1 MNRSIALLLLLAATA
16 VHSAHPLMTDDTGT
30 QGKGRWQLELNGER
44 TRDATAGGTTRSRQ
58 LNATLS
64 YGALDTLDLQL
75 TQSHLDQRAPAG
87 TTSGALDT
95 SLDAKW
101 RFWSDGAVSLA
112 LKPGITLPVGHDE
125 RGLGNGRATWGS
137 LLVFSYEPEAW
148 AIHSHLGY
156 RHNRNAAGNRVS
168 LRHASVAVSYS
179 VTPALRLVAD
189 HAYDTNPDP
198 ASTRSLRQTVLG
210 AIWRVTD
217 AIDLDAG
224 WRRGNAPATDRA
236 AMLGATI
243 RW

>member
-1 MNRSIALLLLLAATA
+1 MKKNIALLLLLAAPA
-16 VHSAHPLMTDDTGT
+16 AHAAHPLLTEDTGT
-30 QGKGRWQLELNGER
+30 QGKGRWQLEVNGES
-44 TRDATAGGTTRSRQ
+44 TRDDNAGAVTRGRQ

-64 YGALDTLDLQL
+64 YGALETLDLQL
-75 TQSHLDQRAPAG
+75 TQSHMHQRAPAG
-87 TTSGALDT
+87 TTSGAVDT

-101 RFWSDGAVSLA
+101 RFWSDGPVSLG

-137 LLVFSYEPEAW
+137 LLVFSYEPEGW
-148 AIHSHLGY
+148 AVHSHVGY
-156 RHNRNAAGNRVS
+156 RHNRNTAGNRVS

-179 VTPALRLVAD
+179 VTPAVRLVAD
-189 HAYDTNPDP
+189 HAHDTNPDP
-198 ASTRSLRQTVLG
+198 TSTRSLRQTVLG

-224 WRRGNAPATDRA
+224 SRRGNTPATDRA
-236 AMLGATI
+236 LMLGTTF